1 MQRQFRRQRGT
12 FTKVEGA
19 AVVNCSKKFWKRIRR
34 LNVRNS
40 KKNRN
45 LLEVLDED
53 EILRTGE

>member
-1 MQRQFRRQRGT
+1 M
-12 FTKVEGA
+12 EGA
-19 AVVNCSKKFWKRIRR
+19 AVVNCSKKFWKPIRR

-40 KKNRN
+40 KENRN